1 VLEINKTRRNM
12 KVKTKTDQ
20 AKFYIKIGIGVV
32 AVLAIMLA
40 WVGMFDKNV
49 DTQFTVKQPVH
60 PMFGSMDVIDRGG
73 YYFKGFASTWRW
85 DKFDE
90 YYFSASSEEGGTKDE
105 SIRITFNGGGQAKVS
120 CYVKIT
126 PPTDKEAR
134 INYNRQFSGNPSN
147 VKSAIR
153 SHLINCLKNTAPLMT
168 ASEHQSARKAEF
180 AQLIEQQMRL
190 GEFSMKQE
198 PRVVKDSTDRN
209 GDEITVYDTEIV
221 IDENGQPVVARPS
234 ALIDYGITI
243 VQFSI
248 TGTEYDPKTQEL
260 FAAKKESLLLAEKS
274 KAEREQEVQQRLMVE
289 EKGKREKAEM
299 EAKANVERA
308 EAVIRA
314 EKEKEMAEI
323 EAQKKVAVEAQAKL
337 EAETRLA
344 KELAIEQKE
353 KEIAET
359 KAAKEK
365 EIATIAAEAQLKVA
379 ELKAQAALEEAKAI
393 RELAAAE
400 EERIA
405 RAGAI
410 TERDKVLAEIA
421 KERDIGVAEHLS
433 TVKVPSVTIG
443 GSTGGTKG
451 GESVMEHLI
460 NLKLL
465 EGAGLLETSEIK
477 PSKEGSFIPPAK

>member
-1 VLEINKTRRNM
+1 MQTRTR
-12 KVKTKTDQ
+12 TEE
-20 AKFYIKIGIGVV
+20 AKFYIKVGIGVV
-32 AVLAIMLA
+32 AAIAIIMA
-40 WVGMFDKNV
+40 WVGAFDKNV

-60 PMFGSMDVIDRGG
+60 PIFGTMDVIDRGG
-73 YYFKGFASTWRW
+73 YFFKGFATTWKW

-90 YYFSASSEEGGTKDE
+90 YYFSASTEEGGDKDE
-105 SIRITFNGGGQAKVS
+105 SIKITFSGGGQAKVS
-120 CYVKIT
+120 CYTKVT
-126 PPTDKEAR
+126 PPTDRDAR
-134 INYNRQFSGNPSN
+134 IEYNRQFSGNPVN

-190 GEFSMKQE
+190 GEYAMEKKSV
-198 PRVVKDSTDRN
+198 VVKDITDEDGN
-209 GDEITVYDTEIV
+209 EITIYKTDIV
-221 IDENGQPVVARPS
+221 RDDNGLPVIARPS
-234 ALIDYGITI
+234 PLIEYGINI

-260 FAAKKESLLLAEKS
+260 FAAKKESLLKAERA
-274 KAEREQEVQQRLMVE
+274 KAEREEEVQQRLMVE

-308 EAVIRA
+308 EAIIRA

-323 EAQKKVAVEAQAKL
+323 EAQRKVEVEKQAKL

-344 KELAIEQKE
+344 KELAIEVKE

-365 EIATIAAEAQLKVA
+365 EVATIAAEAQLKVA

-400 EERIA
+400 EERIQK
-405 RAGAI
+405 AGAI
-410 TERDKVLAEIA
+410 TEKERVLAEIA
-421 KERDIGVAEHLS
+421 KERDIGVSQHLS
-433 TVKVPSVTIG
+433 TVKVPSVTIAGAGEGG
-443 GSTGGTKG
+443 GST
-451 GESVMEHLI
+451 MENLI

-465 EGAGLLETSEIK
+465 EGAGLLDSQLK
-477 PSKEGSFIPPAK
+477 KAPVVPVKAK

>member
-1 VLEINKTRRNM
+1 MQTRS
-12 KVKTKTDQ
+12 KEDV
-20 AKFYIKIGIGVV
+20 KFYLKVGIGIIAGIALVM
-32 AVLAIMLA
+32 AY
-40 WVGMFDKNV
+40 VGMFDKNI
-49 DTQFTVKQPVH
+49 DTQFTVKQPIH
-60 PMFGSMDVIDRGG
+60 PVFGTMEVIDRGG
-73 YYFKGFASTWRW
+73 YFFKGFATTWQW

-90 YYFSASSEEGGTKDE
+90 YYFSADVSGDEGSNRDE

-126 PPTDKEAR
+126 PPTEQEAR
-134 INYNRQFSGNPSN
+134 INYNRQFSGNASN

-180 AQLIEQQMRL
+180 AQLIERQMRL
-190 GEFSMKQE
+190 GEFAMKQE
-198 PRVVKDSTDRN
+198 PRVLKDSTDRN

-221 IDENGQPVVARPS
+221 TDENNQPVISRS
-234 ALIDYGITI
+234 SSLIDYGITI

-308 EAVIRA
+308 EAVIKA
-314 EKEKEMAEI
+314 QKEKEMAEI
-323 EAQKKVAVEAQAKL
+323 AAQLKVSVEIQAKL
-337 EAETRLA
+337 EAETRLS
-344 KELAIEQKE
+344 KELAIETQE
-353 KEIAET
+353 KAIAET
-359 KAAKEK
+359 KASKER
-365 EIATIAAEAQLKVA
+365 EVATIGAQATLDVARLRAE
-379 ELKAQAALEEAKAI
+379 AALEEAKAI

-400 EERIA
+400 EERISK
-405 RAGAI
+405 AGAI
-410 TERDKVLAEIA
+410 TEKDRVLAEIA
-421 KERDIGVAEHLS
+421 RDRDIGVAEHLAA
-433 TVKVPSVTIG
+433 VNVPTVTIG
-443 GSTGGTKG
+443 GAGGDGQNLT
-451 GESVMEHLI
+451 ENLI

-465 EGAGLLETSEIK
+465 EGAGLLETSKIRA
-477 PSKEGSFIPPAK
+477 IPVSAE